1 MTGKV
6 KKKLTA
12 KEDKFADE
20 FLIDLNGTQAAI
32 RAGYSKKT
40 AANIASQNLGKL
52 HIQEAIAERRDK
64 LAKDAG
70 ITPERVLAEYAK
82 IGFSDLR
89 KVLTSEGTL
98 IDPQYWDDETAGAI
112 SGLEVVARH
121 TDEGKPVEYVH
132 KFKLWDKK
140 GALDSMAKYFE
151 MFDGKKGADD
161 SDADAG
167 VSQDIRSAA
176 RDVAFLMRRAVESV
190 EGK

>member
-1 MTGKV
+1 MTDSKLTGKQERFV
-6 KKKLTA
+6 EEYLV
-12 KEDKFADE
+12 
-20 FLIDLNGTQAAI
+20 DLNATQAAI
-32 RAGYSKKT
+32 RAGYSEKT
-40 AANIASQNLGKL
+40 ASQIAYQQLQKTSVIEALNARRDDIASVN
-52 HIQEAIAERRDK
+52 
-64 LAKDAG
+64 G

-89 KVLTSEGTL
+89 KVLTSEGNL
-98 IDPQYWDDETAGAI
+98 IDPQDWDDETAGAI

-121 TDEGKPVEYVH
+121 NDDDKPVEYVH

-161 SDADAG
+161 SDAEGDVG
-167 VSQDIRSAA
+167 QDIRSAA

-190 EGK
+190 KSE

>member
-1 MTGKV
+1 MSNSKLTGKQ
-6 KKKLTA
+6 
-12 KEDKFADE
+12 EKFVE
-20 FLIDLNGTQAAI
+20 EYLIDFNGRQAAI
-32 RAGYSKKT
+32 RAGYSEAAASET
-40 AANIASQNLGKL
+40 AYENLRKP
-52 HIQEAIAERRDK
+52 HIIEALNVRREAIASIN
-64 LAKDAG
+64 G

-98 IDPQYWDDETAGAI
+98 IDPQDWDDETAGAI